1 MIATEKVLG
10 LRHGCHLFPGPEG
23 SWLIYGPGDEFLR
36 VGADP
41 SLVARVAA
49 ALNRPEAL
57 AGDEEALA
65 LLERFEE
72 RGLLA
77 ESGPDGD
84 LSGRRVDVCGD
95 GPVAGEVA
103 ARLAQAGVGEVAAGP
118 LDFPRESTDLIVACA
133 GWLPDRR
140 FRALDEGCAARRIPW
155 HSCHAEG
162 DRFYLGPIVL
172 PGETASY
179 EDVRA
184 RRLSASACPRELEA
198 LWRWLEE
205 EEPAA
210 PGPGSAETAA
220 LAGALVAD
228 VLAVLRGFAP
238 PSAGFQTAFTPST
251 FTWRRHPVLPVPRVL
266 TAAP

>member
-1 MIATEKVLG
+1 MIANEKALG
-10 LRHGCHLFPGPEG
+10 LRPGCHLFPGPEG
-23 SWLIYGPGDEFLR
+23 AWLIYGPGDEFLR

-41 SLVARVAA
+41 ALVARVAA
-49 ALNRPEAL
+49 ALSRPETL

-65 LLERFEE
+65 LRGRFAE

-84 LSGRRVDVCGD
+84 LPGRRVDVCGD

-118 LDFPRESTDLIVACA
+118 LSAPNKGADLIVACA

-155 HSCHAEG
+155 HSCYAEG
-162 DRFYLGPIVL
+162 DRFYLGPLVL

-179 EDVRA
+179 ADVRA

-205 EEPAA
+205 EGPAA
-210 PGPGSAETAA
+210 PEPGPAETAA

-228 VLAVLRGFAP
+228 VLAVLRGFSP
-238 PSAGFQTAFTPST
+238 PSAGFQIAFTPST

-266 TAAP
+266 TVAP